1 MDSITVRILGSG
13 TASGHGGRFQTCFW
27 IESPSQTFLLD
38 CGATSM
44 TAIKKSGLDPS
55 AIDTML
61 ITHLHGDHFGGIP
74 FFILD
79 AQFSKRESPLT
90 IAGPLGLQARTREA
104 MEALFPKSSETRQRF
119 PIEFIELP
127 PERATSIGS
136 LRVTAY
142 PVVHFCGAPPYAL
155 RVECIGRT
163 IAYSGDT
170 EWTDS
175 LIAAASGADL
185 FLCEAYLFD
194 KKVKYHLDYQTLLA
208 HRATLGCQRLVLTH
222 MGEDMISRATGIGIE
237 TAWDGMVIEL

>member
-1 MDSITVRILGSG
+1 MDSITIRILGSG

-27 IESPSQTFLLD
+27 IESPGRKFLLD

-44 TAIKKSGLDPS
+44 TAVKKSGLVPS
-55 AIDTML
+55 VIDTML

-74 FFILD
+74 FFILE

-90 IAGPLGLQARTREA
+90 IAGPPGLQTRIREA
-104 MEALFPKSSETRQRF
+104 MEVLFPKSSETRQRF
-119 PIEFIELP
+119 LIEFIELP
-127 PERATSIGS
+127 PEQPVSIGP

-142 PVVHFCGAPPYAL
+142 PVIHFCGAPPYAL
-155 RVECIGRT
+155 RIECAGRT

-175 LIAAASGADL
+175 LITAANGADL
-185 FLCEAYLFD
+185 FICEAYLFD

-208 HRATLGCQRLVLTH
+208 HQATLGCKRLVLTH
-222 MGEDMISRATGIGIE
+222 MGSDMLSRASGIGVE
-237 TAWDGMVIEL
+237 TAYDGMVIEL